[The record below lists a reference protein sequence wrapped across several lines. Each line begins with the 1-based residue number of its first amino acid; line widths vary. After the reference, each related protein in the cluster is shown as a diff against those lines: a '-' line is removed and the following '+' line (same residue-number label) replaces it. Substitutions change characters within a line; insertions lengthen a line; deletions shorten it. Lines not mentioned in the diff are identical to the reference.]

1 MMKKCPVSRKC
12 GGCRLLDVPYS
23 EQLLQ
28 KRKYVRDLFPGVDVR
43 ETLGMTDPYHYR
55 HKIYCAFGYDR
66 DQKVKAGLFEERSHR
81 IVYTTSCLIQHTAA
95 NRLIADLC
103 HYCDDLKI
111 EPYDEDSEKGHL
123 RYAYIRVS
131 HKTRKILLTLVIGS
145 KFLPNE
151 KVMLQMIRRD
161 HPEVETVVL
170 NFNRGHDSMVLGQR
184 ERVLYGKGRI
194 EDEIDGVRFSISS
207 RSFYQVN
214 PVQTE
219 VLYKTALDLAD
230 IHRTD
235 NVLDVCCG
243 IGTISLLAAR
253 KATFVLG
260 VEINPR
266 AIADATRNADL
277 NNIDNAEFVAMDAE
291 KFMERLGECPD
302 IVFLDPPRSGL
313 TESTLSSLGRL
324 APEKIVYISCNPE
337 TQARDTKFLRKFGYR
352 IRTVVP
358 VDQFCFTNGVE
369 TVALL
374 TRSCKKR

>member
-1 MMKKCPVSRKC
+1 MMKKCPVSKKC
-12 GGCRLLDVPYS
+12 GGCRLLQVPYS

-28 KRKYVRDLFPGVDVR
+28 KRKYVRDLFPGADVQKVI
-43 ETLGMTDPYHYR
+43 GMDDPYHYR

-66 DQKVKAGLFEERSHR
+66 DQKVRAGLFEERSHR
-81 IVYTTSCLIQHTAA
+81 IVYTTSCLIQHTGA
-95 NRLIADLC
+95 NRLISDLC
-103 HYCDDLKI
+103 KYCDMLKI
-111 EPYDEDSEKGHL
+111 EPYEEDTEKGQL

-131 HKTRKILLTLVIGS
+131 HKTGKMLLTLVIGS

-151 KVMLQMIRRD
+151 KVLLQMIRKD

-194 EDEIDGVRFSISS
+194 EDEIDGVKFSISS
-207 RSFYQVN
+207 KSFYQVN

-219 VLYKTALDLAD
+219 VLYKTALDLAG
-230 IHRTD
+230 IRKTD

-253 KATFVLG
+253 RAAFVLG

-266 AIADATRNADL
+266 AIMDAKRNAEL
-277 NNIDNAEFVAMDAE
+277 NHLDNIEFVAMDAE
-291 KFMERLGECPD
+291 AFMERLGERPD
-302 IVFLDPPRSGL
+302 IVFLDPPRSGMSEKTL
-313 TESTLSSLGRL
+313 TALGKL
-324 APEKIVYISCNPE
+324 APSKIVYISCNPE
-337 TQARDTKFLRKFGYR
+337 TQARDTKFLRKSGYR
-352 IRTVVP
+352 IRTIVP

-374 TRSCKKR
+374 TRVHNK